1 MAENNFKKCEAPV
14 GDAELDALADLAG
27 YPLPADFRAHYQKR
41 NGGVPE
47 RAWWDSLDEFP
58 PCMVNEFYAVAKGR
72 RTVESLLRKL
82 RDKKLV
88 PDHLLPFAV
97 GQHANQYFCLDL
109 KSGAVVHYLPDSFQ
123 PEREPE
129 ENYRKAQ
136 RKLSRSFNEFVKG
149 LVGSDEIDAF

>member
-27 YPLPADFRAHYQKR
+27 YPLPAYFRAHYQKR